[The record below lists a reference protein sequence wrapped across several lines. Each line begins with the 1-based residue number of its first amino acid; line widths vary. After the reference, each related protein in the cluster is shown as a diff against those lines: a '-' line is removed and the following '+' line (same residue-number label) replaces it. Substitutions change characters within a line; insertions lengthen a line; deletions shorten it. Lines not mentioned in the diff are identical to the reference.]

1 MNTPKAQ
8 IEGGGGKGDWPG
20 GPHTTKER
28 PLDRVP
34 LLEGVCTCVG
44 RTGRGGVRHTQPG
57 DVTQAITYE
66 ILAASDTRVI
76 NTGKDCRRG
85 EAARSLAAEGS
96 RM

>member
-8 IEGGGGKGDWPG
+8 IEGGGVGGLAVGTAHDKGKALGSHATPERCVRMCRQDW
-20 GPHTTKER
+20 
-28 PLDRVP
+28 
-34 LLEGVCTCVG
+34 EGWGQAHST
-44 RTGRGGVRHTQPG
+44 RG
-57 DVTQAITYE
+57 VTQAITYE